1 MWKKKPFWSLPVY
14 SMILSIMSN
23 HCNCL
28 FMMQSHWTHV
38 LILLIGD
45 NIDTKEEKHHSTH
58 QKHEHPF
65 DALPSLVKCE
75 KWPQSNQQHH
85 RDAQFSRWV
94 ISAPTSINPL
104 LKNFAFFPLLS
115 IYFVCRCHFS
125 SWSCWSCWLT
135 THVLTLT
142 YWCPIGSGAGPTDR

>member
-1 MWKKKPFWSLPVY
+1 MFTIDKSGYQALYILQKSSEIKKGKMKPFWSLPVY

-75 KWPQSNQQHH
+75 K
-85 RDAQFSRWV
+85 
-94 ISAPTSINPL
+94 
-104 LKNFAFFPLLS
+104 
-115 IYFVCRCHFS
+115 
-125 SWSCWSCWLT
+125 
-135 THVLTLT
+135 
-142 YWCPIGSGAGPTDR
+142 